1 MQRFRLT
8 GSLVANRRH
17 RPHSRTRVMPVQV
30 KDWHWVGM
38 ERHRGELGS
47 GYRQDLFGSVTCSRA
62 NSCGSCRESGVVDFV
77 CLARSLAYHH
87 VLRMPREA
95 GVIRLDIPV
104 PGQAAAAQK
113 NCESRYH
120 GESVHVLCSFLAVP
134 PGSIVQQ

>member
-1 MQRFRLT
+1 MYEWDEIDLG
-8 GSLVANRRH
+8 GSAH
-17 RPHSRTRVMPVQV
+17 ITFSG
-30 KDWHWVGM
+30 KDHGKLAFLAVDG
-38 ERHRGELGS
+38 
-47 GYRQDLFGSVTCSRA
+47 D
-62 NSCGSCRESGVVDFV
+62 VDFV